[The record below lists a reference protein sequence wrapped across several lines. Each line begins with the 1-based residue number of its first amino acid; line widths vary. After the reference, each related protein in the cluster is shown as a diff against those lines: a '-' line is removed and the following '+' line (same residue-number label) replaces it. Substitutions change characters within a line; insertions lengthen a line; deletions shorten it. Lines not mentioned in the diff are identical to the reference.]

1 MSELTAML
9 ERQAAWQHA
18 RAGMSWTEKL
28 RLAGVLRKAAVAL
41 RASGRRGAHKVAE
54 ERAFYGLKRATAR
67 LEGEVGE

>member
-41 RASGRRGAHKVAE
+41 RASGKASGVTSEHSTIE
-54 ERAFYGLKRATAR
+54 LKQ
-67 LEGEVGE
+67 EG